1 MSPRCVIR
9 RLHRLLNRGYLVR
22 MKAAAHATAV
32 ANAFAG
38 YAKAPTPKQVSE
50 ALGNSKSLWDGLLA
64 ELARDL
70 QLKTA
75 EWNTSAPK
83 RGWSFRIK
91 QGERIIAY
99 LNIQN
104 GGFHAC
110 FVLGDRALKAALA
123 SDLPP
128 AAIELI
134 RSAKKC
140 AAGTGICFPV
150 KTSADIAAVKKLAAA
165 KLQG

>member
-1 MSPRCVIR
+1 
-9 RLHRLLNRGYLVR
+9 
-22 MKAAAHATAV
+22 MKAAAHSAPA

-38 YAKAPTPKQVSE
+38 FPKAPTAKQLSDS
-50 ALGNSKSLWDGLLA
+50 LGTSKALWDRLLA

-70 QLKTA
+70 QLKTT
-75 EWNTSAPK
+75 EWNTSSPK

-99 LNIQN
+99 LNAQQ
-104 GGFHAC
+104 GSFHAC
-110 FVLGDRALKAALA
+110 FALGDRALKAAMD

-128 AAIELI
+128 AVVDII

-140 AAGTGICFPV
+140 AAGTGIRVPV
-150 KTSADIAAVKKLAAA
+150 ETAEDIAVVKKIAAA
-165 KLQG
+165 KLRRDSGVAGGA